1 MSGDGIS
8 GGRDAAP
15 CDRDDALGGRNDAP
29 RGRDDTPG
37 GRAIDSH
44 TPPQYFVG
52 PESVL
57 GYQIVLLDD
66 LFRHAKAQRLQVG
79 EVFRA
84 VLGDT
89 LYLAEVSEVLPDR
102 LVAEITGRTNSDPPT
117 WQVHLLASIL
127 KGQNFDL
134 VVEKATEVGVT
145 SITPVVT
152 RRTIPRFDPSKAA
165 ERRSRWQ
172 KVARAAAEQS
182 GRGTVTEIRDVTA
195 FANLVVQPAELT
207 GKRLLAYEH
216 EGMTVPLG
224 QALAGIAAGSPGPAG
239 GSPGSAGSGPA
250 ACVSILI
257 GPEGGLEASEVQQA
271 LAAGFVPVSL
281 GPFIMKAETASI
293 AAAALLVYHLSASR

>member
-1 MSGDGIS
+1 MSG
-8 GGRDAAP
+8 
-15 CDRDDALGGRNDAP
+15 
-29 RGRDDTPG
+29 DDTPG
-37 GRAIDSH
+37 GRPVDSH

-57 GYQIVLLDD
+57 GNQIVLLDD

-79 EVFRA
+79 ETFRA

-89 LYLAEVSEVLPDR
+89 LYLAEVSEVLSDR
-102 LVAEITGRTNSDPPT
+102 LVAEITRITQSVPSS

-134 VVEKATEVGVT
+134 VVEKATEIGVT

-152 RRTIPRFDPSKAA
+152 RRTVPRFDASKAA
-165 ERRSRWQ
+165 ERRYRWQ
-172 KVARAAAEQS
+172 KVARAASEQS
-182 GRGTVTEIRDVTA
+182 GRGAVTEIRDVTPLD
-195 FANLVVQPAELT
+195 NLMAQPPELT

-224 QALAGIAAGSPGPAG
+224 EALAGVAS
-239 GSPGSAGSGPA
+239 S
-250 ACVSILI
+250 VSILI

-293 AAAALLVYHLSASR
+293 AAAALLVHHLSSSR